1 MRTAEKKVELESI
14 GCVFVKRECPVVKVD
29 KWFVELD
36 GQVLASSKWMG
47 EAVWA
52 ADAAMGG

>member
-1 MRTAEKKVELESI
+1 MRTAEQKVALEEV
-14 GCVFVKRECPVVKVD
+14 GCVFVKRECPVTLVD

-36 GQVLASSKWMG
+36 GQVLAKSKWMG

-52 ADAAMGG
+52 AAEALGG